1 MFHLSRPSSSI
12 VHSTDTVK
20 GPLLTFDFWLAQW
33 FYFGT
38 KKKNKKRNRNHR
50 NVFSGRIT
58 LPGLW
63 PVFTWPWRVND
74 SSSSRRG
81 AGAFDLF
88 VVLFPLVAVGRFF
101 LGKIWRRFDGTV
113 SVWEAEFEWGFALLT
128 SDLPLSKYKLKLNQL
143 KCIQV

>member
-38 KKKNKKRNRNHR
+38 KKKTRNETEII
-50 NVFSGRIT
+50 VTFS
-58 LPGLW
+58 
-63 PVFTWPWRVND
+63 PVESHYRD
-74 SSSSRRG
+74 
-81 AGAFDLF
+81 FDLCSRDPGKSMIHHRH
-88 VVLFPLVAVGRFF
+88 VVVQVHLTCLLLCFHVLLSAVFF

-128 SDLPLSKYKLKLNQL
+128 SDLPLSKCKLKLNQL